1 MRTVVQDAKVIS
13 VLRLVVGVAILVVV
27 LIATWVFWTLAFI
40 ALPYG
45 VALGL
50 MLIAVI
56 AWHKRKRQRLAA
68 QDR

>member
-1 MRTVVQDAKVIS
+1 
-13 VLRLVVGVAILVVV
+13 VVGVAILVVV